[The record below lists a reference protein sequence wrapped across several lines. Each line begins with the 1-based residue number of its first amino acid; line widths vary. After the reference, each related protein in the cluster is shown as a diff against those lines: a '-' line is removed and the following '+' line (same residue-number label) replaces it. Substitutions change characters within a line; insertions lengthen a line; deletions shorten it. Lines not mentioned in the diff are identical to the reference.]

1 MGTLLCTRVGMGMF
15 WILVEIGFDVL
26 IGNHFVMNV
35 VGYTDWGWGGAQ
47 A

>member
-1 MGTLLCTRVGMGMF
+1 MF

-35 VGYTDWGWGGAQ
+35 VGYTDWGWGGPRLRLRLNLEILCF
-47 A
+47 